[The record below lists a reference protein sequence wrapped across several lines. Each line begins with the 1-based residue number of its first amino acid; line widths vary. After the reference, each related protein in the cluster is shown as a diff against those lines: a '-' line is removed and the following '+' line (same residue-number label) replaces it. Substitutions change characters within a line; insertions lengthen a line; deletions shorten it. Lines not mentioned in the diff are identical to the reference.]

1 LELILDSPEASAEKS
16 AVLMFYILSKDPHKA
31 FSAGCKFIPGWQEG
45 SFSAIPLLID
55 IVL

>member
-1 LELILDSPEASAEKS
+1 
-16 AVLMFYILSKDPHKA
+16 MFYILSKDPHKA
-31 FSAGCKFIPGWQEG
+31 FSAGCKFIPGWQVG